1 MRAIGEDA
9 PRVHHWTHIIGTDA
23 WLREAMIGTHRLLVI
38 EAPQLGSARGFPMS
52 TPPETTGTTIGGA
65 SRCWRAPGPTSP
77 RARCRV
83 IDFDLLHA
91 HDWQAAL
98 APAFLHYAPG
108 PGKVAKS
115 IVTIH
120 NIAFQGSFA
129 AHHFPDL
136 GLPPEA
142 WSVDGVEYYGQIGYL
157 KAGLRT
163 ADAITTVSPTYAEE
177 IHRVQYG
184 MGLEGLIAARAECV
198 SGIVNGI
205 DPASGAPRPTPP
217 CPPPSPSTRWTIAS
231 PTSARSSRRSGWTRM
246 TARSSPSS
254 AA

>member
-1 MRAIGEDA
+1 
-9 PRVHHWTHIIGTDA
+9 
-23 WLREAMIGTHRLLVI
+23 
-38 EAPQLGSARGFPMS
+38 MS
-52 TPPETTGTTIGGA
+52 IPPGTTGTTIGGV
-65 SRCWRAPGPTSP
+65 SRCWRGRARTSP

-83 IDFDLLHA
+83 TTSTCSTRMTGRRRWPRLSPLRARPRAGGEEHR
-91 HDWQAAL
+91 HHPQHRL
-98 APAFLHYAPG
+98 PGLVRGTPLPRSGPA
-108 PGKVAKS
+108 
-115 IVTIH
+115 
-120 NIAFQGSFA
+120 
-129 AHHFPDL
+129 
-136 GLPPEA
+136 PEA

-205 DPASGAPRPTPP
+205 DPAIWSPKADAALPA
-217 CPPPSPSTRWTIAS
+217 PSPSTRWTIAS
-231 PTSARSSRRSGWTRM
+231 PTSARSSRRSGWMRM